1 MQPEPDFRKPSIT
14 VMVPAFNESG
24 NLGKTVKEV
33 LNNLKRSNFSDYE
46 ILIIDCLDKNGADDG
61 TSRIADELTRL
72 DLHIK
77 AIHNPYVNLGYKFW
91 QGVSLAKMEY
101 YIWIP
106 GDGENNPAISELFA
120 AAGKADLVIAYT
132 LNEEVRPLNRRII
145 SSTYTIILNT
155 LFGLRLKYFNGTCVY
170 KTDILRSLPNS
181 TKMTR
186 DPSFNAEILIKLL
199 KRGHSYME
207 QGVHINPRMSG
218 KAKTLNLRNLKD
230 VAANM
235 LKVFWEVRIM
245 KAY

>member
-1 MQPEPDFRKPSIT
+1 MQLERNLQKPSIT
-14 VMVPAFNESG
+14 VMIPAFHEAG
-24 NLGKTVKEV
+24 NLKKTAKEV
-33 LNNLKRSNFSDYE
+33 LNNLKKSNFSDYE
-46 ILIIDCLDKNGADDG
+46 ILVIDCLDKNGVDDG
-61 TSRIADELTRL
+61 TSLIAEELSKL
-72 DLHIK
+72 DSHVK